1 MRMNIFA
8 MIYVTT
14 YPYLKSVMGL
24 NAVLF
29 NRQTVVVGLAFQ
41 WRQSG
46 GGKVWDLEVPLRFF
60 LPWLF

>member
-1 MRMNIFA
+1 